1 MLIPRGKKKYK
12 SFVFVMGLLSNKS
25 TNLIKKFTNKF
36 FLSIFLKTF
45 DKLIFLGKPEY
56 EKAIR
61 NFQNIKIN
69 LFFFL
74 SLLTQSFGMLKK
86 TLKKKM
92 IFYLLEMIVLE
103 IMNLY

>member
-1 MLIPRGKKKYK
+1 
-12 SFVFVMGLLSNKS
+12 MGLLSNNS

-45 DKLIFLGKPEY
+45 DKFIFLGKPEC

-69 LFFFL
+69 LSFFRF
-74 SLLTQSFGMLKK
+74 LLTQSFGILKK

-92 IFYLLEMIVLE
+92 IFCL
-103 IMNLY
+103 